1 LSNRAEKTEALQ
13 GRTSV
18 AFNFSKS
25 MLATALV
32 LGAMST
38 AHAYTAE
45 QQQLCTDDAFR
56 LCSSDIPDVDRVT
69 ACMTRHKADL
79 SPACRSVFGR
89 SDSDTRASATPTASE
104 AKASKPLNLVPQKTK
119 RSGA

>member
-1 LSNRAEKTEALQ
+1 
-13 GRTSV
+13 
-18 AFNFSKS
+18 
-25 MLATALV
+25 ML
-32 LGAMST
+32 GMMSA

-69 ACMTRHKADL
+69 ACMTRHKAEL
-79 SPACRSVFGR
+79 SAACKSVFGR
-89 SDSDTRASATPTASE
+89 PDSDSRASTAATASE
-104 AKASKPLNLVPQKTK
+104 VKASKPLNLVPPKPK

>member
-1 LSNRAEKTEALQ
+1 
-13 GRTSV
+13 
-18 AFNFSKS
+18 
-25 MLATALV
+25 MLATALT
-32 LGAMST
+32 LGMMSA

-69 ACMTRHKADL
+69 ACMTRHKAEL
-79 SPACRSVFGR
+79 SAACRSVFGR
-89 SDSDTRASATPTASE
+89 PESDSRAGTAATASE
-104 AKASKPLNLVPQKTK
+104 VKASKPLNLVPQKIK

>member
-1 LSNRAEKTEALQ
+1 VKIQ
-13 GRTSV
+13 
-18 AFNFSKS
+18 FSRS
-25 MLATALV
+25 MLATAMM
-32 LGAMST
+32 LGMMSA

-69 ACMTRHKADL
+69 ACMTRHKAEL
-79 SPACRSVFGR
+79 SAACRSVFGR
-89 SDSDTRASATPTASE
+89 PESDSRAGTAATASE
-104 AKASKPLNLVPQKTK
+104 VKASKPLNLVPQKIK